1 MTQDHDEIHRCLFYF
16 GNPVE
21 VLLRLG
27 FETCFQSDVALE
39 IYEYTCF
46 GTDILQAVFLRALN
60 SAVEIGLSP
69 KQFKEN
75 IATLL
80 KAIEFHRDVRD
91 PSTMLSLAKTYLK
104 VHTPTLTMNIS
115 PV

>member
-1 MTQDHDEIHRCLFYF
+1 M
-16 GNPVE
+16 
-21 VLLRLG
+21 
-27 FETCFQSDVALE
+27 LE
-39 IYEYTCF
+39 IYEYTWHE
-46 GTDILQAVFLRALN
+46 TDILQSVFSRALN

-69 KQFKEN
+69 KQFTEK

-91 PSTMLSLAKTYLK
+91 PSTMFPLAKAYFKT
-104 VHTPTLTMNIS
+104 HTPTLTMNIS